1 MGFNNPTRERKTPL
15 TTAPCCTTPGTRS
28 MIGLHK
34 CATEPCLEVA
44 HQPIKTKELARTLIR
59 ASSKLKI
66 VTSNSA
72 DVHKLHLVNWR

>member
-1 MGFNNPTRERKTPL
+1 
-15 TTAPCCTTPGTRS
+15 